1 LRVFLRT
8 ESASAGLLAAAIVV
22 ALLWASVASS
32 SYDSLWQTRFS
43 IRLGRAEV
51 GQDLRGWI
59 NSGLMTLFF
68 LVVGLEAR
76 REVDLGELRD
86 RRRFLL
92 PLTAGLLGMVLPVVV
107 YLATTAGR
115 TGVHGWGVAMSTDT
129 ALSMGLLAL
138 VGRGF
143 PRQMRAFLLTLFV
156 VDDLAAL
163 VVIVVAYSRHVD
175 AVPVVIA
182 VASFATLLTAHRLG
196 FARAPVFAVFGV
208 ITWAALQASG
218 IDPVVTGL
226 AVGLSASAY
235 SPARV
240 DLERASGLFRLF
252 REQPTPELA
261 RSASAGLAGTL
272 SLNARLQHLYHPWT
286 SYVIV
291 PLFALANVGIHLDG
305 GFLAH
310 AVTAPVTLG
319 VLLAYAVGKP
329 LGIVGATWLVTRV
342 SGGRIRPAVG
352 WAAVL
357 GSGTIAGIGFT
368 VSLLIAALAF
378 DGPQL
383 DQAKL
388 GLLAAVLVASLF
400 TSAVLRVIGRL
411 SPTRRAR
418 ALLGDAE
425 RMVDL
430 VVPVDPERDHVRGPE
445 GASVT
450 VVEYGDFQCPYCG
463 QAEGVVR
470 QLLMDD
476 DVRFVWRHLPLTD
489 VHPQAQLA
497 AEAAEAAA
505 AQGQFWAMHDL
516 MLARQDDLRISDL
529 LRYAEQQGLDPDRFR
544 DELLRHVHSA
554 RVAQDV
560 ESADLS
566 IVSGTPTFFING
578 QRHYGAYDVRSLSTA
593 IRAARARAHLLPAA
607 DPAGH
612 GPAGDGPAGPAQ
624 RTPGVPR

>member
-1 LRVFLRT
+1 
-8 ESASAGLLAAAIVV
+8 
-22 ALLWASVASS
+22 
-32 SYDSLWQTRFS
+32 
-43 IRLGRAEV
+43 
-51 GQDLRGWI
+51 
-59 NSGLMTLFF
+59 
-68 LVVGLEAR
+68 
-76 REVDLGELRD
+76 
-86 RRRFLL
+86 
-92 PLTAGLLGMVLPVVV
+92 
-107 YLATTAGR
+107 
-115 TGVHGWGVAMSTDT
+115 
-129 ALSMGLLAL
+129 
-138 VGRGF
+138 
-143 PRQMRAFLLTLFV
+143 MRAFLLTLFV

-163 VVIVVAYSRHVD
+163 VVIVTGYSGHVD
-175 AVPVVIA
+175 AVPVAIA
-182 VASFATLLTAHRLG
+182 VAAFATLLIAHRLG

-208 ITWAALQASG
+208 ATWAALQASG
-218 IDPVVTGL
+218 VDPVVTGL

-261 RSASAGLAGTL
+261 RSASAGLAATL
-272 SLNARLQHLYHPWT
+272 SLNARMQHRYHPWT

-305 GFLAH
+305 RFLAH
-310 AVTAPVTLG
+310 AFTAPVTLG

-357 GSGTIAGIGFT
+357 GGGTIAGIGFT

-378 DGPQL
+378 DGQQL
-383 DQAKL
+383 EQAKL
-388 GLLAAVLVASLF
+388 GLLSAVLVASLF
-400 TSAVLRVIGRL
+400 TFAVMRVTGRL
-411 SPTRRAR
+411 SPTLRAR

-425 RMVDL
+425 RTIDL
-430 VVPVDPERDHVRGPE
+430 VVPVDLERDHVRGPQ

-470 QLLMDD
+470 QLLMDN

-516 MLARQDDLRISDL
+516 LLARQDDLRINDL
-529 LRYAEQQGLDPDRFR
+529 LRYAEQQGLDLDRFR
-544 DELLRHVHSA
+544 DDLRRHVHSA

-578 QRHYGAYDVRSLSTA
+578 QRHYGAYDVESLSAA
-593 IRAARARAHLLPAA
+593 IKAARARAHLVPAS
-607 DPAGH
+607 
-612 GPAGDGPAGPAQ
+612 
-624 RTPGVPR
+624 RR

>member
-22 ALLWASVASS
+22 ALAWASFAPS
-32 SYDSLWQTRFS
+32 SYDSLWQTRLS
-43 IRLGRAEV
+43 IRLGTVEA

-92 PLTAGLLGMVLPVVV
+92 PLTAGLLGMALPVVV

-115 TGVHGWGVAMSTDT
+115 GGVHGWGVAMSTDT

-143 PRQMRAFLLTLFV
+143 PQQMRAFLLTLFV

-163 VVIVVAYSRHVD
+163 VVIVTGYSRHVD
-175 AVPVVIA
+175 AVPVAIA
-182 VASFATLLTAHRLG
+182 VAAFATLLIAHRLG

-208 ITWAALQASG
+208 ATWAALQASG
-218 IDPVVTGL
+218 VDPVVTGL

-261 RSASAGLAGTL
+261 RSASAGLAATL
-272 SLNARLQHLYHPWT
+272 SLNARMQHRYHPWT

-305 GFLAH
+305 RFLAH
-310 AVTAPVTLG
+310 AFTAPVTLG

-357 GSGTIAGIGFT
+357 GGGTIAGIGFT

-378 DGPQL
+378 DGQQL
-383 DQAKL
+383 EQAKL
-388 GLLAAVLVASLF
+388 GLLSAVLVASLF
-400 TSAVLRVIGRL
+400 TFAVMRVTGRL
-411 SPTRRAR
+411 SPTLRAR

-425 RMVDL
+425 RTIDL
-430 VVPVDPERDHVRGPE
+430 VVPVDLERDHVRGPQ

-470 QLLMDD
+470 QLLMDN

-516 MLARQDDLRISDL
+516 LLARQDDLRINDL
-529 LRYAEQQGLDPDRFR
+529 LRYAEQQGLDLDRFR
-544 DELLRHVHSA
+544 DDLRRHVHSA

-578 QRHYGAYDVRSLSTA
+578 QRHYGAYDVESLSAA
-593 IRAARARAHLLPAA
+593 IKAARARAHLVPASR
-607 DPAGH
+607 H
-612 GPAGDGPAGPAQ
+612 
-624 RTPGVPR
+624 